1 MRRRPPGTTR
11 TDPRFPYTTLFRS
24 AVGAALVAL
33 GLAIRPIER
42 NVGVKMLWAV
52 AVFGAVTVGFGLS
65 NSFALSLALLVV
77 MGAADMFS
85 VFVRSEEHT
94 SELQSLMRIS
104 YAVFC
109 LKKNTD
115 QAKAQAVYI

>member
-1 MRRRPPGTTR
+1 MLPVYARDILHVGSEGLGFLRAAP
-11 TDPRFPYTTLFRS
+11 

-65 NSFALSLALLVV
+65 NRFALSLALLVV
-77 MGAADMFS
+77 MGAAEMFS
-85 VFVRSEEHT
+85 VFVRGT
-94 SELQSLMRIS
+94 LLQI
-104 YAVFC
+104 
-109 LKKNTD
+109 NTLD
-115 QAKAQAVYI
+115 HKIGRAHVCN

>member
-1 MRRRPPGTTR
+1 MRIR
-11 TDPRFPYTTLFRS
+11 DRS
-24 AVGAALVAL
+24 SDVYSSDLVAR

-85 VFVRSEEHT
+85 VFVRGT
-94 SELQSLMRIS
+94 LIQL
-104 YAVFC
+104 
-109 LKKNTD
+109 NTPD
-115 QAKAQAVYI
+115 PMPGRAKIGRAHD